1 MARLEDKFKD
11 RALGKTTA
19 HHVLPAEFSP
29 LAPSRDTL
37 TDLPLEQIEPDPKQ
51 PRRDLG
57 DLTDLKAS
65 IASVGLV
72 QPIIVTILDYNRY
85 RLVAGERRFTA
96 AKELSLPR
104 IAAIVRTIEEH
115 KLLEVQIIE
124 NLHRKDLTPFEEAN
138 GYRRLM
144 EEFGLNQ
151 EALARRIGKTQ
162 ASVSELLRL
171 LDLPLDIIQD
181 YRTSDKISKSLL
193 LEIAK
198 SPSQD
203 QERLWEEAKKGQ
215 LTVRKVRAKAA
226 NTPIQKAVTSHPAT
240 CSYPL
245 QTKEALVT
253 VAFRKAEANP
263 AEIVAALEEALAV
276 ERAKSMIV

>member
-11 RALGKTTA
+11 RALGKTPTPR
-19 HHVLPAEFSP
+19 VTPADFNP
-29 LAPSRDTL
+29 LAPPRDTL

-96 AKELSLPR
+96 VKELALPK

-115 KLLEVQIIE
+115 HLLEVQIIE
-124 NLHRKDLTPFEEAN
+124 NLHRKDLTPFEEAHS
-138 GYRRLM
+138 YRRLM

-171 LDLPLDIIQD
+171 LDLPPNIIQD

-198 SPSQD
+198 SPPLD
-203 QERLWEEAKKGQ
+203 QERLWEEAKNGQ

-226 NTPIQKAVTSHPAT
+226 HDPIKKTAASRPAT

-253 VAFRKAEANP
+253 VAFRKAEATP
-263 AEIVAALEEALAV
+263 ADIVAALEEALAA
-276 ERAKSMIV
+276 ERAKLTVL